1 MNFNNTKTALNNF
14 ADVYTRATELWKQ
27 VRHEVMTQ
35 YKEDFQHAK
44 LSEAKE
50 IYENTLAEARKD
62 NMNMAEKELD
72 EIRKRIEAVA
82 LEPIPEDFT
91 RTVEAFKNM
100 REVTETEYKAI
111 ADHFKNNYLAYR
123 AITDVLKD
131 KNFFQPVVKV
141 DDVLTELDY
150 VKGQVRKCIYGSD
163 PNTYIFKATQH
174 ESFFAKYEEYFT
186 DFLEGRFEK
195 VGVEPEQAE

>member
-27 VRHEVMTQ
+27 VRHEIMTQ

-111 ADHFKNNYLAYR
+111 ADHFRNNYLAYR
-123 AITDVLKD
+123 SITDVLK
-131 KNFFQPVVKV
+131 
-141 DDVLTELDY
+141 ELDY

-174 ESFFAKYEEYFT
+174 ESFFVKYEEYFT

-195 VGVEPEQAE
+195 VGVKPEQAE

>member
-62 NMNMAEKELD
+62 NMNMAEKEFD
-72 EIRKRIEAVA
+72 EMAAGMAAI
-82 LEPIPEDFT
+82 
-91 RTVEAFKNM
+91 N
-100 REVTETEYKAI
+100 ETNKSLFVRSAI
-111 ADHFKNNYLAYR
+111 KSFCDYL
-123 AITDVLKD
+123 KS
-131 KNFFQPVVKV
+131 KKEN
-141 DDVLTELDY
+141 
-150 VKGQVRKCIYGSD
+150 
-163 PNTYIFKATQH
+163 
-174 ESFFAKYEEYFT
+174 AK
-186 DFLEGRFEK
+186 
-195 VGVEPEQAE
+195 